1 MDSGDDPVGY
11 VMCAI
16 NAYSSVLVLPRS
28 SWSTATHR
36 LRPRAC
42 ALLGQLAELAA
53 ASELAQLA
61 GRCGAGVCACVC
73 AACVRACGVCARVG
87 LRACGVLRAGAVLA
101 RVRSRCSSRQL
112 HFLRR
117 AFGSGRVSDVEV
129 REFVGVRKRKEC
141 PQVATPSE
149 EPIPVEIYWF
159 TKSCC
164 LSEVKK
170 FTYPRT
176 THTHT

>member
-61 GRCGAGVCACVC
+61 GRCGAGVCACACGCLRACGLRVRL
-73 AACVRACGVCARVG
+73 ACVRVRAAWSSWCARAC
-87 LRACGVLRAGAVLA
+87 LRACGVHACGCGVGVRAAACVRSRACA
-101 RVRSRCSSRQL
+101 RVRALAVQLTTATLSATGIRKTCSGRVCRGSSWR
-112 HFLRR
+112 
-117 AFGSGRVSDVEV
+117 FGSGRVGSLKV
-129 REFVGVRKRKEC
+129 
-141 PQVATPSE
+141 QV
-149 EPIPVEIYWF
+149 
-159 TKSCC
+159 
-164 LSEVKK
+164 VKVLK
-170 FTYPRT
+170 
-176 THTHT
+176 

>member
-61 GRCGAGVCACVC
+61 GRCGAGVCAAGVFALAR
-73 AACVRACGVCARVG
+73 AACVRAGACGLELLVCAGVFACVRS
-87 LRACGVLRAGAVLA
+87 RACGCARALAVQLTTA
-101 RVRSRCSSRQL
+101 TLSATGIRKTCSGRVCRGSSWR
-112 HFLRR
+112 
-117 AFGSGRVSDVEV
+117 FGSGRVGSLKV
-129 REFVGVRKRKEC
+129 
-141 PQVATPSE
+141 QV
-149 EPIPVEIYWF
+149 
-159 TKSCC
+159 
-164 LSEVKK
+164 VKVLK
-170 FTYPRT
+170 
-176 THTHT
+176 

>member
-1 MDSGDDPVGY
+1 
-11 VMCAI
+11 MCAI
-16 NAYSSVLVLPRS
+16 NAYSSVLVLPRSSWS

-61 GRCGAGVCACVC
+61 GRCGAGVCAAGVFALAR
-73 AACVRACGVCARVG
+73 AACARVG

-101 RVRSRCSSRQL
+101 RVRSRWSSRQL

-129 REFVGVRKRKEC
+129 REFVGVRKSR
-141 PQVATPSE
+141 
-149 EPIPVEIYWF
+149 F
-159 TKSCC
+159 TKST
-164 LSEVKK
+164 SSKSSKDSKVKVVK
-170 FTYPRT
+170 F
-176 THTHT
+176 

>member
-61 GRCGAGVCACVC
+61 GRCGAGVCAAGVFALAR
-73 AACVRACGVCARVG
+73 AACVRAGACGLELLVCAGVFACVRVRC
-87 LRACGVLRAGAVLA
+87 LRACGCARALAVQLTTA
-101 RVRSRCSSRQL
+101 TLSATGIRKTCSGRVCRGSSWR
-112 HFLRR
+112 
-117 AFGSGRVSDVEV
+117 FGSGRVGSLKV
-129 REFVGVRKRKEC
+129 
-141 PQVATPSE
+141 QV
-149 EPIPVEIYWF
+149 
-159 TKSCC
+159 
-164 LSEVKK
+164 VKVLK
-170 FTYPRT
+170 
-176 THTHT
+176 

>member
-61 GRCGAGVCACVC
+61 GRCGAGVCACVRAGVFALAR
-73 AACVRACGVCARVG
+73 AACVRAGACGLELLVCAGVFACVRVRC
-87 LRACGVLRAGAVLA
+87 LRACGCARALAVQLTTA
-101 RVRSRCSSRQL
+101 TLSATGIRKTCSGRVCRGSSWR
-112 HFLRR
+112 
-117 AFGSGRVSDVEV
+117 FGSGRVGSLKV
-129 REFVGVRKRKEC
+129 
-141 PQVATPSE
+141 QV
-149 EPIPVEIYWF
+149 
-159 TKSCC
+159 
-164 LSEVKK
+164 VKVLK
-170 FTYPRT
+170 
-176 THTHT
+176 

>member
-28 SWSTATHR
+28 SWSSWSTATHR
-36 LRPRAC
+36 LSPRAC

-73 AACVRACGVCARVG
+73 AACVRACGVCARVVFACVRRACVRVRCW
-87 LRACGVLRAGAVLA
+87 RACGCARALAV
-101 RVRSRCSSRQL
+101 QL
-112 HFLRR
+112 TTATLSATGIRKTVAGEF
-117 AFGSGRVSDVEV
+117 VVCDVEV
-129 REFVGVRKRKEC
+129 RGG
-141 PQVATPSE
+141 SE
-149 EPIPVEIYWF
+149 AERVSASRYAF
-159 TKSCC
+159 GGAH
-164 LSEVKK
+164 
-170 FTYPRT
+170 PRRNLLV
-176 THTHT
+176 H

>member
-16 NAYSSVLVLPRS
+16 NAYSSVLVPCSPLAINWS

-36 LRPRAC
+36 LSPRAC

-61 GRCGAGVCACVC
+61 GRCGAGVCACACGCLRACGLRVRL
-73 AACVRACGVCARVG
+73 ACVRVRAAWSSWCARAC
-87 LRACGVLRAGAVLA
+87 LRACGVHACGCGVGVRAAA

-112 HFLRR
+112 RFLRR
-117 AFGSGRVSDVEV
+117 AFGRRVAGEFVVEV
-129 REFVGVRKRKEC
+129 RGG
-141 PQVATPSE
+141 SE
-149 EPIPVEIYWF
+149 AEESV
-159 TKSCC
+159 
-164 LSEVKK
+164 
-170 FTYPRT
+170 
-176 THTHT
+176 H

>member
-1 MDSGDDPVGY
+1 
-11 VMCAI
+11 MCAI
-16 NAYSSVLVLPRS
+16 NAYSSVLVLPRSSWS

-61 GRCGAGVCACVC
+61 GRCGAGVCACACGCLRACGLRVRL
-73 AACVRACGVCARVG
+73 ACVRVRAAWSSWCARAC
-87 LRACGVLRAGAVLA
+87 LRASGVLRAGAVLA

-129 REFVGVRKRKEC
+129 REFVGVRKSR
-141 PQVATPSE
+141 S
-149 EPIPVEIYWF
+149 
-159 TKSCC
+159 TKSTSSKSSKGY
-164 LSEVKK
+164 LPFFFKVKVVK
-170 FTYPRT
+170 F
-176 THTHT
+176 

>member
-16 NAYSSVLVLPRS
+16 NAYSSVLVLPRSSWS

-61 GRCGAGVCACVC
+61 GRCGAGVCAAGVFALAR
-73 AACVRACGVCARVG
+73 AACVRAGACGLELLVCAGVFACVRRACVRVRCW
-87 LRACGVLRAGAVLA
+87 RACGCARALAVQLTTA
-101 RVRSRCSSRQL
+101 TLSATGIRKTCSGRVCRGSSWR
-112 HFLRR
+112 
-117 AFGSGRVSDVEV
+117 FGSGRVGSLKV
-129 REFVGVRKRKEC
+129 
-141 PQVATPSE
+141 QV
-149 EPIPVEIYWF
+149 
-159 TKSCC
+159 
-164 LSEVKK
+164 VKVLK
-170 FTYPRT
+170 
-176 THTHT
+176 

>member
-1 MDSGDDPVGY
+1 MDSGDDPIGY
-11 VMCAI
+11 VMYAI

-28 SWSTATHR
+28 SWSSWSTATHR
-36 LRPRAC
+36 LSPRAC

-117 AFGSGRVSDVEV
+117 AFGSGRVCRRGSERV
-129 REFVGVRKRKEC
+129 RGG
-141 PQVATPSE
+141 SE
-149 EPIPVEIYWF
+149 AERVSASRYAF
-159 TKSCC
+159 GGAH
-164 LSEVKK
+164 
-170 FTYPRT
+170 PRRNLLV
-176 THTHT
+176 H